1 MTIFHSAQRGSAG
14 DRVFGALLAGLD
26 IEFGEG
32 AGEALAQHY
41 LDAEERDFLWDARI
55 DERWLGSCED
65 EEDADAQYDRVAVI
79 GRLQGTWYTAVSIVD
94 GEGRAQDLIA
104 RRDWESERSA
114 REAWSGLG

>member
-1 MTIFHSAQRGSAG
+1 MTIFHSARRGSAG

-26 IEFGEG
+26 IEFGAG
-32 AGEALAQHY
+32 AGEALARHY
-41 LDAEERDFLWDARI
+41 LDAEESDFLWDARI
-55 DERWLGSCED
+55 DERWLGTCED
-65 EEDADAQYDRVAVI
+65 EEDADAQHDRVAVI

-104 RRDWESERSA
+104 RWDWESERSA